1 MVSSVSSRA
10 AFAVICVPKS
20 LDWHDTDATHSVAN
34 RDDKAQVLQE
44 ELEFQVAAHPD
55 ARYTTL
61 SCSGAGVVT
70 MGDVATA
77 NTGKGLAAFQ
87 GTLTNL
93 EDLSVTYKPN
103 WGSET
108 TVTAAQTAATTAAHK
123 TDGAPPP
130 DPDAKPNAAEMV
142 LWLYFQ
148 KGPSALS
155 LLRGRFVTCVYDV
168 QQMRVLAAR
177 DGTGVIPLFEAR
189 TSKDSLVVS
198 SSSEFLE
205 GAKDKI
211 TFEPGFFKYG
221 WHAPPRR
228 FDPAEFASH
237 FAVDTRNPHHV
248 HQRRSF
254 DQGNLRRRS
263 VDSAGSRRSSLDVA
277 HQSEGTAASAD
288 RRKSLGDSHAHS
300 SHMPQTPAGNHG
312 QSQRNSSPR
321 PWSGR
326 RCVEQCGGGAHP
338 AHNSPSHLRKCSK
351 PGAPPLPPHSPGA
364 AQHHS
369 PSGHASGNMPAAA
382 TAAAAAAAAAKGLGA
397 RVGWQGVGQQQSS
410 HGGDAG
416 SSFHMEEHLD
426 AKPFV
431 PGSR

>member
-1 MVSSVSSRA
+1 M
-10 AFAVICVPKS
+10 
-20 LDWHDTDATHSVAN
+20 HMHTQ
-34 RDDKAQVLQE
+34 AQVLQE
-44 ELEFQVAAHPD
+44 ELEFQVSAHPD

-93 EDLSVTYKPN
+93 EDLSTTFKPN

-123 TDGAPPP
+123 ADGAPPP
-130 DPDAKPNAAEMV
+130 DPHAKPNAAEMV

-177 DGTGVIPLFEAR
+177 DGTGVFPLFEAH
-189 TSKDSLVVS
+189 TSKDSLMVS
-198 SSSEFLE
+198 SSPEFLE
-205 GAKDKI
+205 GARDKI

-237 FAVDTRNPHHV
+237 FAVDPRNPHHV
-248 HQRRSF
+248 HHRRSF
-254 DQGNLRRRS
+254 EANQGILRRRS

-277 HQSEGTAASAD
+277 HHGDGGAASIS
-288 RRKSLGDSHAHS
+288 RRKSLGDSHGHTSHVAH
-300 SHMPQTPAGNHG
+300 TPAGSHA
-312 QSQRNSSPR
+312 QSQRNGSPR

-326 RCVEQCGGGAHP
+326 RSMDHSGGGAHP
-338 AHNSPSHLRKCSK
+338 THSSPSHLRKSSK
-351 PGAPPLPPHSPGA
+351 PGAPPLPPHSPSTT
-364 AQHHS
+364 QHHS
-369 PSGHASGNMPAAA
+369 PGSHASGAAPAAA
-382 TAAAAAAAAAKGLGA
+382 TAAAAAAAAAAKGLGTGA
-397 RVGWQGVGQQQSS
+397 GGGGRRGVGQQQAGQ
-410 HGGDAG
+410 GG
-416 SSFHMEEHLD
+416 FHMEEHLN

-431 PGSR
+431 PGGR